1 MSTESQK
8 KKESCEFVRMG
19 KLLAVRGIRQGL
31 GNLLGDQVLIDGQL
45 SARIGGG
52 VIVGGND
59 LFRN

>member
-1 MSTESQK
+1 
-8 KKESCEFVRMG
+8 MG
-19 KLLAVRGIRQGL
+19 KLLAVRGIRQCL
-31 GNLLGDQVLIDGQL
+31 GNLLGDQILIDGQL